1 MKYNNKKKIHKTRLI
16 LTPNYFEH
24 NLIYILIHLVI
35 FILKQEAQIKK
46 ILFKNVKNIV

>member
-16 LTPNYFEH
+16 LTNYFEH